1 MEAFCLKRIA
11 SSGAVYVCLLVED
24 DPYEMES
31 GIQSV
36 GQSVRKTDINPSVGC
51 LLVCSHSQS
60 VSKTLG
66 ESDSQSVV
74 LEIGDLI

>member
-11 SSGAVYVCLLVED
+11 SSEAVYVCLLVED

-36 GQSVRKTDINPSVGC
+36 GQSEKQISIRLSV
-51 LLVCSHSQS
+51 VCSFAHTFSQS
-60 VSKTLG
+60 VRRSVSQTV
-66 ESDSQSVV
+66 SQSFWKLV
-74 LEIGDLI
+74 I

>member
-24 DPYEMES
+24 DHYEMES

-36 GQSVRKTDINPSVGC
+36 GQSEKQISIRLSV
-51 LLVCSHSQS
+51 VCSFAHTFSQS
-60 VSKTLG
+60 VRRSVSQTV
-66 ESDSQSVV
+66 SQSFWKLV
-74 LEIGDLI
+74 I

>member
-1 MEAFCLKRIA
+1 M
-11 SSGAVYVCLLVED
+11 CLLVED

-36 GQSVRKTDINPSVGC
+36 GQSEKQISIRLSIVC
-51 LLVCSHSQS
+51 LFAHTVSQS